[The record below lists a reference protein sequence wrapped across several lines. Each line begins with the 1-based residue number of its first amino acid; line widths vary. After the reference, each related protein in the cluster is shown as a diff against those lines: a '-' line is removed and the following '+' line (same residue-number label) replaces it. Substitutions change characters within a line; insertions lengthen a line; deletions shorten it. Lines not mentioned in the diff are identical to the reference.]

1 MRSSSSR
8 SRSRRQ
14 WGDVAVGTDQRKIR
28 MAVSA
33 YDRAA
38 SWVIA
43 LNILLGCAVLLAF
56 LFWLSRIVTFTSE
69 EQATVVLVENIA
81 GRGDHAAGFER
92 DAEPP
97 GMEELADEIEPQVE
111 QLLEAVTQTVST
123 QATALDAI
131 ETPMF
136 SSSPGAGLGDSR
148 PPGPLGEGDDIIPR
162 GERWEIR
169 YNANNR
175 SAYAQQLDYFRIE
188 LGAVGGGEKQVDYAL
203 NLQKSAPDRR
213 QGPGDAEKRLY
224 MLWTAGA
231 LRQFDQQLLRAAG
244 IKTTGRIVVQ
254 FYPKPVEDLLAQLEM
269 AYANDNRKTSVK
281 QIKQTVFG
289 VRRQGAGFEYFVV
302 SQVYRAV
309 PA

>member
-1 MRSSSSR
+1 M
-8 SRSRRQ
+8 
-14 WGDVAVGTDQRKIR
+14 GTTPRKIR

-43 LNILLGCAVLLAF
+43 LNILLGIAVGLAF
-56 LFWLSRIVTFTSE
+56 LVWLSHVIRFTTD
-69 EQATVVLVENIA
+69 EQATVVLVENVA

-111 QLLEAVTQTVST
+111 QLLESVTQTVSS
-123 QATALDAI
+123 QASALDAI
-131 ETPMF
+131 ETPMTGN
-136 SSSPGAGLGDSR
+136 SIGSGLGDSR

-169 YNANNR
+169 YNAN
-175 SAYAQQLDYFRIE
+175 SIAVYAQQLDHFQIE
-188 LGAVGGGEKQVDYAL
+188 LGAVGGGQKQVDYVARVH
-203 NLQKSAPDRR
+203 ATPTRR

-224 MLWTAGA
+224 MLWTAGN
-231 LRQFDQQLLRAAG
+231 LRRFDQQLLRAAG
-244 IKTTGRIVVQ
+244 VNTTGRIVVQ
-254 FYPKPVEDLLAQLEM
+254 FYPKNVEEQLAQLEM
-269 AYANDNRKTSVK
+269 AYAKNNGKTSVR

-289 VRRQGAGFEYFVV
+289 VRRRGAGFEYYVI

-309 PA
+309 

>member
-1 MRSSSSR
+1 
-8 SRSRRQ
+8 
-14 WGDVAVGTDQRKIR
+14 

-43 LNILLGCAVLLAF
+43 INILLGVTVLLLF
-56 LFWLSRIVTFTSE
+56 LFWLSQIITFRSE

-97 GMEELADEIEPQVE
+97 GMEELADEMEPQVE

-131 ETPMF
+131 ETPMV
-136 SSSPGAGLGDSR
+136 SSSVGAGLGDSR
-148 PPGPLGEGDDIIPR
+148 PPGPLGEGDNIIPR

-169 YNANNR
+169 YNAN
-175 SAYAQQLDYFRIE
+175 SVAAYAQQLDHFGIE
-188 LGAVGGGEKQVDYAL
+188 LGAVGGGQKQVDYAR
-203 NLQKSAPDRR
+203 NLRQAVPERR

-224 MLWTAGA
+224 MLWTAGN
-231 LRQFDQQLLRAAG
+231 LRRFDQQLLRAAG
-244 IKTTGRIVVQ
+244 IDTTGRIVVQ
-254 FYPKPVEDLLAQLEM
+254 FYPANVENNLATIEL
-269 AYANDNRKTSVK
+269 AYAKANGKTSVK
-281 QIKQTVFG
+281 EIRQTVFG
-289 VRRQGAGFEYFVV
+289 VRRQGSRFEYYVV

-309 PA
+309 PT

>member
-1 MRSSSSR
+1 
-8 SRSRRQ
+8 
-14 WGDVAVGTDQRKIR
+14 

-43 LNILLGCAVLLAF
+43 LNVLVGCAVLLAF
-56 LFWLSRIVTFTSE
+56 LFWLSKVMTFSRD

-81 GRGDHAAGFER
+81 GRGDHAAGFAR
-92 DAEPP
+92 DVEPP
-97 GMEELADEIEPQVE
+97 GMEELPDAMEPQVE
-111 QLLEAVTQTVST
+111 QLLEAVTTVVST
-123 QATALDAI
+123 QATALDTVQTA
-131 ETPMF
+131 MV
-136 SSSPGAGLGDSR
+136 SSSTGAGLGDSR

-169 YNANNR
+169 YNSNNLT
-175 SAYAQQLDYFRIE
+175 AYAQQLDYFRIE
-188 LGAVGGGEKQVDYAL
+188 VGAVGGGEKQVDYAW
-203 NLQKSAPDRR
+203 NLQKSQPDVR

-224 MLWTAGA
+224 MLWTNGA
-231 LRQFDQQLLRAAG
+231 LKRFDQQLLRAAG
-244 IKTTGRIVVQ
+244 VKTAGRIVVQ
-254 FYPKPVEDLLAQLEM
+254 FYPKPVEDLLARIEM
-269 AYANDNRKTSVK
+269 EHATGNGKTSVK

-289 VRRQGAGFEYFVV
+289 VRRQGAGFEYYVV